1 VTTPARSRAAGLAGA
16 LFVLMAVV
24 VTVYVATAPVS
35 RAAGR
40 DAANAADRAVKRGA
54 AAAIASTVARAGDS
68 TTLVPVPSQGTLPP
82 TVPSSSPVPPTSAAT
97 PAPPPPP
104 TDAPPTTTPPTTT
117 PPTTA
122 PPTTAPPAGA
132 PSVAPAPATPASA
145 PLPPAA
151 SAPSPVPHV
160 VGLVGDSLAFAAGG
174 AIDPAFRAAGL
185 RAILDLAPGRRIDV
199 RNDSVHASAGL
210 EAVRGVAAFRPEVM
224 IVQLG
229 TNDVFFDAP
238 DRDRYVALI
247 SSVLD
252 EIGRDVPTV
261 WVNVWRT
268 DQPVASQLF
277 DDVLQQSAALD
288 LNLHVADWAAVA
300 RAEPVLRPDGV
311 HPNGFGDT
319 RFARTMVDATA
330 LAVLAHH

>member
-1 VTTPARSRAAGLAGA
+1 
-16 LFVLMAVV
+16 MAVV
-24 VTVYVATAPVS
+24 VTVYVGTAPVS

-40 DAANAADRAVKRGA
+40 DAANAAERAVKSGVA
-54 AAAIASTVARAGDS
+54 AATASPIARAGDATS
-68 TTLVPVPSQGTLPP
+68 LVPVPSPGTLPP
-82 TVPSSSPVPPTSAAT
+82 TVPSSSPAPTSPVT
-97 PAPPPPP
+97 TSPPPPP
-104 TDAPPTTTPPTTT
+104 TTAPPTTA

-122 PPTTAPPAGA
+122 PPTTAPPAGE
-132 PSVAPAPATPASA
+132 PSVVPAAPAPAASALSRPASS
-145 PLPPAA
+145 AA
-151 SAPSPVPHV
+151 PVPHV

-288 LNLHVADWAAVA
+288 LNLHIADWAAVA

-311 HPNGFGDT
+311 HPNEFGDT